1 MGTQPEPNSHFGLGR
16 LIEGQVENFQ
26 LPQSAKNIAI
36 FDDFDYPKMLTSL
49 LRIGSP
55 NRMYQRVACVMP
67 NTSVWFGC
75 IRVGGNGD
83 RRWMECYLSD
93 SASVIAHWDLVEVK
107 SINCFNLS
115 PLRTGSNANQN
126 LILTTNRST
135 ALLLRRCQ
143 PSRAQIHDCHVAAD
157 RPVCSRSTR
166 DRKLKIWLFRPRLI
180 EHRSGHAWN
189 RSQVSRNFSQAAGH
203 K

>member
-55 NRMYQRVACVMP
+55 NRMYQRVAGVMP

-83 RRWMECYLSD
+83 
-93 SASVIAHWDLVEVK
+93 
-107 SINCFNLS
+107 
-115 PLRTGSNANQN
+115 
-126 LILTTNRST
+126 
-135 ALLLRRCQ
+135 
-143 PSRAQIHDCHVAAD
+143 
-157 RPVCSRSTR
+157 
-166 DRKLKIWLFRPRLI
+166 
-180 EHRSGHAWN
+180 
-189 RSQVSRNFSQAAGH
+189 
-203 K
+203 